1 MSVVMPVYN
10 AEKFLK
16 ESIDSILRQ
25 TFDDFEFIIIN
36 DGSTDNSQDII
47 DYYSSIDSRVVAVK
61 QSNHGVVYT
70 ANKAIDLSK
79 GEYVARID
87 ADDIAL
93 PQRLEQEVAILNKH
107 KNTVLV
113 CSSFEVIDEDGEF
126 LYKNITTPDNT
137 SIKRALYLRNPI
149 ANGSTMIRKEALLKV
164 GKFDDIFAEDFHLW
178 MKLEKLGDFEATG
191 TVLYRW
197 RMNTNGLTLSNNDLS
212 MSQAKLYIDSL
223 WEEKTPENVTLKDI
237 KMINNFYSKDHTK
250 DSGLFESV
258 ALSDISQLAAK
269 LFISGHYTRGLR
281 QLFVLAFSSKKG
293 FKASINRVYFVI
305 RGKIPNLRKYKDE
318 QIVSDI

>member
-1 MSVVMPVYN
+1 MPVYN

-25 TFDDFEFIIIN
+25 TFNDFEFIIIN
-36 DGSTDNSQDII
+36 DGSTDKSQAII
-47 DYYSSIDSRVVAVK
+47 DYYKSIDNRIVSVK

-70 ANKAIDLSK
+70 ANKAIDLAR
-79 GEYVARID
+79 GEYIARID

-93 PQRLEQEVAILNKH
+93 PQRLEQGVAILKKH

-113 CSSFEVIDEDGEF
+113 CSSFEVFDEDGEF
-126 LYKNITTPDNT
+126 LYKSVVTPDNT

-149 ANGSTMIRKEALLKV
+149 ANGSTLIRKDSLIKV

-197 RMNTNGLTLSNNDLS
+197 RMNSKGLTLSNNSLS
-212 MSQAKLYIDSL
+212 MSQAKMYIDSL
-223 WEEKTPENVTLKDI
+223 WAEKTPENISRVDI
-237 KMINNFYSKDHTK
+237 IRVKSFYKKVHTK
-250 DSGLFESV
+250 DSNLFEGV
-258 ALSDISQLAAK
+258 ALADISQLAAK
-269 LFISGHYTRGLR
+269 LFMSGHYSRGLR
-281 QLFVLAFSSKKG
+281 QLIALAFSSRKG
-293 FKASINRVYFVI
+293 FDAATDRVYFVI
-305 RGKIPNLRKYKDE
+305 RGRIPNLRKKKE
-318 QIVSDI
+318 SVS